1 MKKSVKMA
9 DVAAAAGV
17 SPMTVSRAFRSDA
30 SVGGATRARIL
41 RIADDMGYVFD
52 STASNLRSQRT
63 GFVATTIP
71 SLNNANFADTV
82 RGLTETLADHDLQ
95 VLLGY
100 TDYNTATEERLVEQL
115 LRRRPDAIVVT
126 GGTHTARTR
135 MLLGAAGVPVVE
147 MWDLPDDPIDYV
159 VGFSNAEAMRLM
171 VAHLFARGRR
181 RFAFIGGEDRGDTRG
196 ADRRRGFLSAVGKTG
211 LAPPFLISAGSVP
224 VTMQEGA
231 TAMARLL
238 SAHPETDAVV
248 CVSDLSAFGA
258 LVEAQRQGRV
268 VPRDIAVAGFGG
280 FEISAVCTPR
290 ITTVDARSHEIGA
303 EVGRLL
309 GHVLAGKAAPARRIE
324 LEPRL
329 LVRESA

>member
-1 MKKSVKMA
+1 
-9 DVAAAAGV
+9 
-17 SPMTVSRAFRSDA
+17 
-30 SVGGATRARIL
+30 
-41 RIADDMGYVFD
+41 
-52 STASNLRSQRT
+52 
-63 GFVATTIP
+63 
-71 SLNNANFADTV
+71 
-82 RGLTETLADHDLQ
+82 
-95 VLLGY
+95 
-100 TDYNTATEERLVEQL
+100 
-115 LRRRPDAIVVT
+115 
-126 GGTHTARTR
+126 
-135 MLLGAAGVPVVE
+135 
-147 MWDLPDDPIDYV
+147 
-159 VGFSNAEAMRLM
+159 
-171 VAHLFARGRR
+171 
-181 RFAFIGGEDRGDTRG
+181 
-196 ADRRRGFLSAVGKTG
+196 G